1 MKKIIWIGSSYDDLK
16 EFPVPVRNAMVKA
29 KLAMEIYEAI
39 KTKKLTQAKAAKVI
53 KISQPKVFL
62 LFEAI

>member
-16 EFPVPVRNAMVKA
+16 EFPVPVRNAMVKT